1 MIANARMYA
10 VTPQAEAAW
19 RALLACVSVRAGV
32 ALPYARHPA
41 PAPVSALWA
50 RPDCGCVFMCG
61 YPYASAAVT
70 PQLLAAPVPALAR
83 YEGRPVYFTEF
94 IVRADAPAQS
104 LAQTFG
110 GRLACMLPESNSG
123 YNAPRHYLMRL
134 APAGTR
140 ALYRPAAMAT
150 PTPREV
156 IDAVLAGDA
165 EAGVID
171 SYVMDLLRRYDPSL
185 AAQLKTLALTP
196 PAPIPVLMAAAG
208 ADRQQCMRVRGALLG
223 LHDDAAGTELL
234 ASLGLARFVAVQP
247 ADYAC
252 LPAMANEAERAN
264 FALTDVA
271 GAVEAPSPD
280 HCQLGKPS

>member
-10 VTPQAEAAW
+10 VTPRAEAAW
-19 RALLACVSVRAGV
+19 RALLARVSERAGV
-32 ALPYARHPA
+32 ALPYVEHAA

-61 YPYASAAVT
+61 YPYASAPDT
-70 PQLLAAPVPALAR
+70 PQLLAAPVPAQAR
-83 YEGRPVYFTEF
+83 YDGRPVYFTEF

-134 APAGTR
+134 APASTQ

-156 IDAVLAGDA
+156 IEAVLVGDA
-165 EAGVID
+165 EVGVVD
-171 SYVMDLLRRYDPSL
+171 SYVMDLLRRYDPAL
-185 AAQLKTLALTP
+185 TAQLKTLALTP
-196 PAPIPVLMAAAG
+196 PAPIPVLVASAN
-208 ADRQQCMRVRGALLG
+208 ADPRQCMRVRAALLG
-223 LHDDAAGTELL
+223 MHQDAAGTALM
-234 ASLGLARFVAVQP
+234 ASLELARFVAVQP

-252 LPAMANEAERAN
+252 LSAMADEADRLG
-264 FALTDVA
+264 FALTDAAA
-271 GAVEAPSPD
+271 GAPSPH
-280 HCQLGKPS
+280 HCQLGEPS

>member
-10 VTPQAEAAW
+10 VTPQAEEAW
-19 RALLACVSVRAGV
+19 RALLARVSERAGV
-32 ALPYARHPA
+32 ALPYIEHPA

-61 YPYASAAVT
+61 YPYASAPVT
-70 PQLLAAPVPALAR
+70 PLLLAAPVPALPR
-83 YEGRPVYFTEF
+83 YDGRPVYFTEF
-94 IVRADAPAQS
+94 IVPADAPVQS

-156 IDAVLAGDA
+156 IGAVLAGDA
-165 EAGVID
+165 EVGVVD
-171 SYVMDLLRRYDPSL
+171 SFVMDLLRRYDPGL
-185 AAQLKTLALTP
+185 AAQLKTLARTP
-196 PAPIPVLMAAAG
+196 PTPIPTLVASAG
-208 ADRQQCMRVRGALLG
+208 GDPRQCARVRAALLG
-223 LHDDAAGTELL
+223 LHEDAAGTALL
-234 ASLGLARFVAVQP
+234 AMLGLARFVAVLP

-252 LPAMANEAERAN
+252 LPAMANEADLAG
-264 FALTDVA
+264 FALTNPAA
-271 GAVEAPSPD
+271 GE
-280 HCQLGKPS
+280 QGMG

>member
-19 RALLACVSVRAGV
+19 RMLLARVSERAGV
-32 ALPYARHPA
+32 ALPYFGHPA

-61 YPYASAAVT
+61 YPYASAPAT
-70 PQLLAAPVPALAR
+70 PQLLAAPVPSHAR
-83 YEGRPVYFTEF
+83 YDGRPVYFTAF
-94 IVRADAPAQS
+94 IVRADAPVQS

-134 APAGTR
+134 APPGTQ

-171 SYVMDLLRRYDPSL
+171 SYVMDLLHRYDPGL

-196 PAPIPVLMAAAG
+196 PAPIPVLVASAG
-208 ADRQQCMRVRGALLG
+208 ADTRQCARVREALLEM
-223 LHDDAAGTELL
+223 HEDAAGTALL

-252 LPAMANEAERAN
+252 LLAMADEADRAG
-264 FALTDVA
+264 FALTDPAA
-271 GAVEAPSPD
+271 GER
-280 HCQLGKPS
+280 GTG

>member
-19 RALLACVSVRAGV
+19 RALLARVSERAGV
-32 ALPYARHPA
+32 ALPYVEHPA

-61 YPYASAAVT
+61 YPYASAPVT
-70 PQLLAAPVPALAR
+70 PQLLAAPVPSRSR
-83 YEGRPVYFTEF
+83 YDGRPVYFTEF
-94 IVRADAPAQS
+94 IVRADAPVQS

-134 APAGTR
+134 APAATQ

-156 IDAVLAGDA
+156 IGAVLAGDA
-165 EAGVID
+165 EVGVID
-171 SYVMDLLRRYDPSL
+171 SYVMDLLRRYDPGL
-185 AAQLKTLALTP
+185 AVQLKTLALTP
-196 PAPIPVLMAAAG
+196 PAPIPVLVASAG
-208 ADRQQCMRVRGALLG
+208 ADPQQCARVRAALLG
-223 LHDDAAGTELL
+223 LHEDAAGTALL
-234 ASLGLARFVAVQP
+234 AMLGLARFAAVQP
-247 ADYAC
+247 ADYSC
-252 LPAMANEAERAN
+252 LPAMANEADLAS
-264 FALTDVA
+264 FALTDPAA
-271 GAVEAPSPD
+271 GER
-280 HCQLGKPS
+280 GTG

>member
-19 RALLACVSVRAGV
+19 RTLLARVSERAGV
-32 ALPYARHPA
+32 ALPYVEHAA

-61 YPYASAAVT
+61 YPYASAPVT
-70 PQLLAAPVPALAR
+70 PQLLAAPVPAQAR
-83 YEGRPVYFTEF
+83 YGGRPVYFTEF
-94 IVRADAPAQS
+94 IGRANAPAQQ

-134 APAGTR
+134 APPGTQ
-140 ALYRPAAMAT
+140 ALYRPAAMET

-165 EAGVID
+165 EVGVVD
-171 SYVMDLLRRYDPSL
+171 SYVMDLLRRYDPAL
-185 AAQLKTLALTP
+185 AAELKTLALTP
-196 PAPIPVLMAAAG
+196 PAPIPVLVASVD
-208 ADRQQCMRVRGALLG
+208 ADPRQCMRVRAALLG
-223 LHDDAAGTELL
+223 LHEDATGTALL

-252 LPAMANEAERAN
+252 LPAMADEAERAG
-264 FALTDVA
+264 FALTDAAA
-271 GAVEAPSPD
+271 GEPSPG
-280 HCQLGKPS
+280 HCQLGEPS

>member
-19 RALLACVSVRAGV
+19 RALLARASERAGV
-32 ALPYARHPA
+32 ALPYVEHAA

-61 YPYASAAVT
+61 YPYASAPVT
-70 PQLLAAPVPALAR
+70 PQLLAAPVPSHPR
-83 YEGRPVYFTEF
+83 YHGRPIYFTEF
-94 IVRADAPAQS
+94 IVRADAPVQR

-134 APAGTR
+134 APAGTQ

-156 IDAVLAGDA
+156 IDAVLSGDA
-165 EAGVID
+165 EVGVID
-171 SYVMDLLRRYDPSL
+171 SYVMDLLRIYDPAL
-185 AAQLKTLALTP
+185 AARLKTLALTP
-196 PAPIPVLMAAAG
+196 PAPIPVLVASAG
-208 ADRQQCMRVRGALLG
+208 AGPQQCARVRAALLSM
-223 LHDDAAGTELL
+223 HEDAAGCALL
-234 ASLGLARFVAVQP
+234 AALGLSRFVAVQP

-252 LPAMANEAERAN
+252 LPAMADEADRAR
-264 FALTDVA
+264 FALTGPAA
-271 GAVEAPSPD
+271 GER
-280 HCQLGKPS
+280 GTG

>member
-19 RALLACVSVRAGV
+19 RALLARVSERAGV
-32 ALPYARHPA
+32 ALPSVEHAA

-61 YPYASAAVT
+61 YPYASAPVM
-70 PQLLAAPVPALAR
+70 PQLLAAPVPAQAR
-83 YEGRPVYFTEF
+83 YGGRPVYFTAF
-94 IVRADAPAQS
+94 IVRADAPVQS

-134 APAGTR
+134 APPGR
-140 ALYRPAAMAT
+140 QALYRPAAMAT

-165 EAGVID
+165 ELGVID
-171 SYVMDLLRRYDPSL
+171 SYVLDLLRRYDPAL

-196 PAPIPVLMAAAG
+196 PAPIPVLVASAG
-208 ADRQQCMRVRGALLG
+208 ADPQQSRRVRAALLG
-223 LHDDAAGTELL
+223 LHEDAAGTALL
-234 ASLGLARFVAVQP
+234 ASLGLACFVAVQP

-252 LPAMANEAERAN
+252 LPAMADEADRMG
-264 FALTDVA
+264 FALTDATA
-271 GAVEAPSPD
+271 GEPSPG
-280 HCQLGKPS
+280 HCQFGKPS

>member
-19 RALLACVSVRAGV
+19 RALLARVSERAGV
-32 ALPYARHPA
+32 ALPYVGHPA
-41 PAPVSALWA
+41 PAPVSALWT

-61 YPYASAAVT
+61 YPYASAPVA
-70 PQLLAAPVPALAR
+70 PQLLAAPVPSHAR
-83 YEGRPVYFTEF
+83 YDGRPVYFTEF
-94 IVRADAPAQS
+94 IVRAEAPVQS

-134 APAGTR
+134 APGGTR

-150 PTPREV
+150 PTPSEV
-156 IDAVLAGDA
+156 VDAVLAGDA
-165 EAGVID
+165 EVGVID
-171 SYVMDLLRRYDPSL
+171 SYVMDLLRRYDPGL

-196 PAPIPVLMAAAG
+196 PAPIPVLVASAG
-208 ADRQQCMRVRGALLG
+208 ADPQQCVRMRAALLG
-223 LHDDAAGTELL
+223 MHEDAAGSALL
-234 ASLGLARFVAVQP
+234 ASLELARFVEVQP

-252 LPAMANEAERAN
+252 LPAMANEADRAC
-264 FALTDVA
+264 FALTGPA
-271 GAVEAPSPD
+271 AAERGT
-280 HCQLGKPS
+280 G